1 MTALESITR
10 GEIDMQIATAHQ
22 YPRSM
27 SVFKR
32 RATDMVT
39 IDEETAASCIYVRP
53 VGKKKNDRGQ
63 WEMQYAEGLSIRM
76 AEIVAA
82 SYGNLRSGSM
92 IIEQTERYV
101 KCRGFCHDLETN
113 NAVTTETMEPTVKS
127 DGSTFSEGMRAVVA
141 KACLKKALRD
151 SIFSVVPKAL
161 CRPIE
166 SEARKVMAGDAKSM
180 EFRRQAVMTW
190 VNKLGI
196 DTARVF
202 AALGVVG
209 ESDITTEHLTT
220 LTGLKTAIK
229 DGDIKIEE
237 AFPPITEDTGETVKP
252 DFLKKKAQD
261 KPAETPP
268 ATPDPKR
275 PATTHRKERQ
285 YAQDLR
291 RSAVPRGN
299 TCKQTHRTQPLRP
312 LESRGTH

>member
-1 MTALESITR
+1 
-10 GEIDMQIATAHQ
+10 
-22 YPRSM
+22 
-27 SVFKR
+27 
-32 RATDMVT
+32 
-39 IDEETAASCIYVRP
+39 
-53 VGKKKNDRGQ
+53 
-63 WEMQYAEGLSIRM
+63 MQYAEGLSIRM

-268 ATPDPKR
+268 ATPDPKQQD
-275 PATTHRKERQ
+275 PEPDDDAIRKTLVGRLEDARME
-285 YAQDLR
+285 AQISITKVKEFAVCEKLVDSLR
-291 RSAVPRGN
+291 TNPKDYPVSAL
-299 TCKQTHRTQPLRP
+299 QFILDHWSEILA
-312 LESRGTH
+312 